1 MDMKSMLLRGWT
13 RGAGLALVSG
23 LLVTGCTL
31 DNGEAPAVTGPS
43 EFGLSVTMTASPD
56 QLPRDGESQSIVT
69 VTVRDE
75 ASRPVAG
82 RRLIASAT
90 AGTLSASDVVTGSE
104 GRATFSFTAPAPG
117 TIGDAAVVSVVPV
130 GDNGGNSVSRTLAIN
145 FTGPSNRT
153 APVPSFE
160 IVPANP
166 ERGAPVR
173 FDASNTTDE
182 GVPCLDKC
190 SYTWEFGDG
199 NSATGRTVSHAYSVG
214 RAFTVTLTVTD
225 AAGSTASIVRVIN
238 VSAVDAPT
246 GLLNVAPDPPFVDK
260 QAVFTSAQR
269 AATGHSIERYE
280 WDFGDGTTASSTTP
294 SIAKTFT
301 AIGVY
306 VVTVSAFDDLGQA
319 GIAVKTITVGSS
331 VTAPVAVFTVAPT
344 SPTAGVQATFVGTSS
359 TVGAGATIVNYT
371 WNAGDGQVFDSGTT
385 ATQAVTYGAA
395 GTYVATLTVTDSLG
409 RQSVKSVTVVVQ

>member
-1 MDMKSMLLRGWT
+1 MKSMVLRGWT
-13 RGAGLALVSG
+13 RGAGLALVSS
-23 LLVTGCTL
+23 LLVTGCSL
-31 DNGEAPAVTGPS
+31 ENGEAPPVTGPS
-43 EFGLSVTMTASPD
+43 EFGLSVTLTASPD
-56 QLPRDGESQSIVT
+56 QLPRDGTSQSTVT

-90 AGTLSASDVVTGSE
+90 AGTLSANDVVTGSE

-117 TIGDAAVVSVVPV
+117 TIGDAALVSVIPV
-130 GDNGGNSVSRTLAIN
+130 GDNGGNSVPRTLAIN

-190 SYTWEFGDG
+190 AYSWEFGDG
-199 NSATGRTVSHAYSVG
+199 NSATGRIVNHTYSVG

-225 AAGSTASIVRVIN
+225 GAGSSASVVRVIN
-238 VSAVDAPT
+238 VSAVAAPT
-246 GLLNVAPDPPFVDK
+246 GQVDVSPDPPFVDK
-260 QAVFTSAQR
+260 QAVFTSTQK
-269 AATGHSIERYE
+269 AAAGHSIERYE
-280 WDFGDGTTASSTTP
+280 WDFGDGSTATSTTP

-301 AIGVY
+301 AVGIY
-306 VVTVSAFDDLGQA
+306 VVTVTAHDDLGQT
-319 GIAVKTITVGSS
+319 GIAVKTVTVGFG
-331 VTAPVAVFTVAPT
+331 VTAPVAVLSIAPS
-344 SPTAGVQATFVGTSS
+344 SPTAGVQATMIGTAS
-359 TVGAGATIVNYT
+359 TVGAGATIVNYS
-371 WNAGDGQVFDSGTT
+371 WNSGDGQVFDSGTV
-385 ATQAVTYGAA
+385 ATQVVTYGAA

-409 RQSVKSVTVVVQ
+409 RQSVRSITVVVQ

>member
-1 MDMKSMLLRGWT
+1 MDMKSTLLRGWT

-23 LLVTGCTL
+23 LLVTGCSL
-31 DNGEAPAVTGPS
+31 ENGEAPAVIGPS
-43 EFGLSVTMTASPD
+43 EFGLSVTLTASPD
-56 QLPRDGESQSIVT
+56 QLPRDGTSQSIVT

-90 AGTLSASDVVTGSE
+90 AGSLSESDVVTGSE

-117 TIGDAAVVSVVPV
+117 TIGDAALLSVVPV
-130 GDNGGNSVSRTLAIN
+130 GDNGGNSVPRTLAIN
-145 FTGPSNRT
+145 FIGPSNRT

-160 IVPANP
+160 IVPTNP

-173 FDASNTTDE
+173 FDASKTTDE

-190 SYTWEFGDG
+190 TYSWDFGDG
-199 NSATGRTVSHAYSVG
+199 SSATGRIVSHTYSAG

-225 AAGSTASIVRVIN
+225 PAGSTESLVRVIN

-246 GLLNVAPDPPFVDK
+246 GLLNVTPDPPFVDK
-260 QAVFTSAQR
+260 QAVFTSAQK

-301 AIGVY
+301 AIGIY

-319 GIAVKTITVGSS
+319 GIAVKTVTVGSS
-331 VTAPVAVFTVAPT
+331 VTAPVAVFTVAPS
-344 SPTAGVQATFVGTSS
+344 SPTAGVQATFIGTSS
-359 TVGAGATIVNYT
+359 TVGAGATIANYS

-409 RQSVKSVTVVVQ
+409 RQSVRSLTVVVQ

>member
-1 MDMKSMLLRGWT
+1 MKSMVLRGWT

-23 LLVTGCTL
+23 LLVTGCSL
-31 DNGEAPAVTGPS
+31 ENGEAPPVTGPS
-43 EFGLSVTMTASPD
+43 EFGLSVTLTASPD
-56 QLPRDGESQSIVT
+56 QLPRDGTSQSTVT

-90 AGTLSASDVVTGSE
+90 AGTLSANDVVTGSE

-173 FDASNTTDE
+173 FDASNTMDE
-182 GVPCLDKC
+182 GVACLDKC
-190 SYTWEFGDG
+190 TYSWEFGDG
-199 NSATGRTVSHAYSVG
+199 NSATGRIVSHTYSVG

-225 AAGSTASIVRVIN
+225 GAGSSASLVRVIN

-246 GLLNVAPDPPFVDK
+246 GLLNVSPDPPFVDK
-260 QAVFTSAQR
+260 QAVFTSAQK

-319 GIAVKTITVGSS
+319 GIAVKTVTVGSS

-344 SPTAGVQATFVGTSS
+344 SPTAGVQATFIGTSS
-359 TVGAGATIVNYT
+359 TVGAGATIVNYS
-371 WNAGDGQVFDSGTT
+371 WNAGDGQVFDSGST

-409 RQSVKSVTVVVQ
+409 RQAARSITVVVQ

>member
-1 MDMKSMLLRGWT
+1 MLLRGWT

-23 LLVTGCTL
+23 LLATGCTL
-31 DNGEAPAVTGPS
+31 GNAEAPAMTGPS

-56 QLPRDGESQSIVT
+56 QLPRDGMSQSIVT

-90 AGTLSASDVVTGSE
+90 AGTLSQSDVVTGSE

-117 TIGDAAVVSVVPV
+117 TIGDAVLLSVVPV
-130 GDNGGNSVSRTLAIN
+130 GDNGGNSVPRTLSIN

-153 APVPSFE
+153 APEPNFQV
-160 IVPANP
+160 IPAAP

-173 FDASNTTDE
+173 FDASTTTDE
-182 GVPCLDKC
+182 GAPCLDKC
-190 SYTWEFGDG
+190 TYSWDFGDG
-199 NSATGRTVSHAYSVG
+199 TSDSGRIVSHVYSVG

-225 AAGSTASIVRVIN
+225 AAGSAASIVRVIN

-246 GLLNVAPDPPFVDK
+246 GQLTVSPDPPFVDK

-294 SIAKTFT
+294 TIAKTFT

-306 VVTVSAFDDLGQA
+306 VVTVTAFDDLGQT
-319 GIAVKTITVGSS
+319 GIAVKTVTVGSS

-371 WNAGDGQVFDSGTT
+371 WNSGDGQVFDSGTT

-409 RQSVKSVTVVVQ
+409 RQAVRSVTVVVQ

>member
-1 MDMKSMLLRGWT
+1 MLLRGWT

-182 GVPCLDKC
+182 GVACLDKC
-190 SYTWEFGDG
+190 NYTWEFGDG
-199 NSATGRTVSHAYSVG
+199 NSATGRIVSHAYSVG
-214 RAFTVTLTVTD
+214 RVFTVTLTVTD
-225 AAGSTASIVRVIN
+225 GAGSSASVVRVIN
-238 VSAVDAPT
+238 VSSVAAPSGPT
-246 GLLNVAPDPPFVDK
+246 SLDVLPDPPFVDK
-260 QAVFTSAQR
+260 QAVFTSTQK

-294 SIAKTFT
+294 SISKTFT
-301 AIGVY
+301 TLGVF
-306 VVTVSAFDDLGQA
+306 VVTVTAFDDLGQS
-319 GIAVKTITVGSS
+319 GIAVKTVTVGSS

-371 WNAGDGQVFDSGTT
+371 WNSGDGQVFDSGTT

-409 RQSVKSVTVVVQ
+409 RQAVKSVTVVVQ